1 MEVMAAPATEIEAA
15 QPEVPA
21 QGRTGRAG
29 GVRARV
35 RAELTAEIKEA
46 ARRQL
51 AEVGAAD
58 LSLRAVARE
67 LGMVSSAMYRYF
79 ASRDELLTAL
89 IIDAYNALGAEAES
103 ADAGVARADLEGR
116 FRAVGRAIRRW
127 GLAHPYEYAL
137 IYGSPVPGYVA
148 PDDTIAAASRTSLVL
163 TGILADGHASALG
176 APGAELPEAL
186 RTELERLGTQL
197 GGDVPPPL
205 LARGLTVWMGM
216 FGAVSF
222 ELFGQLHNV
231 VDERDALFEFE
242 LDRWIGLLELR

>member
-1 MEVMAAPATEIEAA
+1 
-15 QPEVPA
+15 
-21 QGRTGRAG
+21 
-29 GVRARV
+29 
-35 RAELTAEIKEA
+35 
-46 ARRQL
+46 
-51 AEVGAAD
+51 
-58 LSLRAVARE
+58 
-67 LGMVSSAMYRYF
+67 MVSSAVYRYF

-89 IIDAYNALGAEAES
+89 IIDATTRS
-103 ADAGVARADLEGR
+103 ARGR
-116 FRAVGRAIRRW
+116 VGGRGGCACRPRGTVPGSGRAIRRW

-176 APGAELPEAL
+176 APGRAPRGAAH
-186 RTELERLGTQL
+186 R
-197 GGDVPPPL
+197 
-205 LARGLTVWMGM
+205 ARAVGHPARRRRPAAAPRAGLTVWMGM